1 MDLELLQHSMPD
13 LHQATVSEV
22 SLEDMQKDRV
32 LERYAKRFKIYTK
45 DFSKHLFRPHAIF
58 NLMGGI
64 PKPLTE
70 RQLETL
76 EAYQL
81 KIDTGKGLTDKQYI
95 DYGSLLSKKNA
106 KPILSPGAVKYLKEL
121 FKELTFQRTKELK
134 SKYLDKGLA
143 VEHLSIEMLNEVFGY
158 DFEKN
163 SERFENDWFSG
174 EPDIINND
182 EVIDIKSSWDFTT
195 FPMMDEEIEN
205 QNYFYQLQAYMDLL
219 GLDKARL
226 IYVLVDTPM
235 QIIQNE
241 KYKVSSELGLLTTE
255 LQYDLPDDLDLEI
268 ERNLTYEDIPKEA
281 RIKIFEVQKDEETL
295 KNIKTMI
302 TLARQYLVELN
313 NSIEKRFVNHINN

>member
-81 KIDTGKGLTDKQYI
+81 KIDTGKGLTDKQYV

-106 KPILSPGAVKYLKEL
+106 KPILSSGAKNYLKEL
-121 FKELTFQRTKELK
+121 FKELTFQRTKEIK
-134 SKYLDKGLA
+134 NKYLDKGLA
-143 VEHLSIEMLNEVFGY
+143 VEHLSIKMLNEVFRY

-163 SERFENDWFSG
+163 SERFENDWFTG

-195 FPMMDEEIEN
+195 FPMMDEEVEN
-205 QNYFYQLQAYMDLL
+205 QNYYYQLQAYMDLL
-219 GLDKARL
+219 GLEKARL
-226 IYVLVDTPM
+226 IYVLVDTPFS
-235 QIIQNE
+235 IIGEE
-241 KYKVSSELGLLTTE
+241 KYRVSRELGLLTE
-255 LQYDLPDDLDLEI
+255 DFVFDLPEDLDFEI
-268 ERNLTYEDIPKEA
+268 ERNLTYEDIPQEA
-281 RIKIFEVQKDEETL
+281 RIKIFDIQKDE
-295 KNIKTMI
+295 KVISQIKEMI
-302 TLARQYLVELN
+302 TLARLYLVELN